1 MVRTVRYGPDD
12 IFPRWQFDPR
22 YFERLVIRQSVQ
34 LLKVHEK
41 KHAYYDCVL
50 YSSIDKFDWIWYSM
64 DKHICTQWRVEEQ
77 SKEICRYLF
86 GTTFRDT

>member
-1 MVRTVRYGPDD
+1 MNVCCNKKKIVYNTLYRILRLITLSRWYGVVRTVRYGPDD

-41 KHAYYDCVL
+41 KYAYYDCVL
-50 YSSIDKFDWIWYSM
+50 CSSIDKFDLI
-64 DKHICTQWRVEEQ
+64 
-77 SKEICRYLF
+77 
-86 GTTFRDT
+86 